1 MVGSTPAFDSCDRIS
16 VGDCTVYVGT
26 DSTDVLWVEVV
37 LDDDD
42 KVDGDGDDDDDDDE
56 GTDTVTD
63 VTGTEL
69 MLEVTGIMTDRIMYH
84 SRNEK
89 SLQQTFSHLCK
100 ESYVRVFTAT

>member
-1 MVGSTPAFDSCDRIS
+1 MYAE
-16 VGDCTVYVGT
+16 T

-42 KVDGDGDDDDDDDE
+42 NVEDDDDE

-69 MLEVTGIMTDRIMYH
+69 MLEVTGIITNRFTCH
-84 SRNEK
+84 SCDENC
-89 SLQQTFSHLCK
+89 LYQTFSHMCK
-100 ESYVRVFTAT
+100 ESQISEFTATLRSFSTIPEALNLQT